1 MVRDTRGKQRV
12 TDGLVSRWKLGL
24 HGAAIGGLQLI
35 AERDLTTGPVALGGM
50 LLNTMSHP

>member
-50 LLNTMSHP
+50 WLNTMSHP